1 MVSKAIVIS
10 TKNKKYLVVFRT
22 ISVCGGSRIQTSKQ
36 RKKLKA
42 TQSNHWFCN
51 CVIVSHPTIIKTS
64 TVNLSQHTESI
75 SKKHMNSEKVCSQF
89 VLTGSTAT
97 I

>member
-1 MVSKAIVIS
+1 MGLKEIVIS

-22 ISVCGGSRIQTSKQ
+22 VSVCGGSLIQTSKQ
-36 RKKLKA
+36 CKKLKA
-42 TQSNHWFCN
+42 KQSNHWFCN
-51 CVIVSHPTIIKTS
+51 RVIVSHPTIIKTS
-64 TVNLSQHTESI
+64 TVNFSQHTASI

-89 VLTGSTAT
+89 VLTGAIAT